1 MCPLKIKCVTLNFWG
16 RARGY
21 ARGGGPLIVTL
32 KKIALAAGE
41 PTKIKGHDYGATPER
56 YPKQLR
62 VTPRP
67 PPPKSPRMSENHPTP
82 VPVTPA
88 SRPHCIWTSKPH
100 ARASPERPRPGA
112 TTKNHLF
119 GIFFHEKPRKLPPV
133 SQTQTWVSLNRP
145 EAPETAAPP
154 PSKLTGGMKQI

>member
-16 RARGY
+16 RAGGY

-32 KKIALAAGE
+32 KKNALAAGK

-56 YPKQLR
+56 YPKKLR

-67 PPPKSPRMSENHPTP
+67 PPSKSPR
-82 VPVTPA
+82 
-88 SRPHCIWTSKPH
+88 TSGKPPD
-100 ARASPERPRPGA
+100 ASPGHPSFSTPLHMDIQ
-112 TTKNHLF
+112 TTCKGLSRKTGQVPPQKNHLF
-119 GIFFHEKPRKLPPV
+119 WHFFHEKPRKHRQFPKPK
-133 SQTQTWVSLNRP
+133 TWVSLNRP